1 MKYKAVLFDLDD
13 TLLDSISAR
22 VISLRRVFTSAD
34 ITEQDAERFLRD
46 LQGTSLSKALAQ
58 LAEDLGI
65 GVDLFLDYRRTY
77 WTKEQGI
84 LKLYPGIK
92 QMLNKL
98 HKYGL
103 KLGVVTTKV
112 VNVEFEGN
120 VIGARQELQ
129 ELGIADL
136 FAVLI
141 GFEDVTIHKPH
152 PEGINMALI
161 RLDVASGDALMVGDS
176 SGDIGA
182 AQAAGCKSCLA
193 TWGLPANECTS
204 ILANISPDFI
214 LDSPS
219 TLLELVMQV
228 S

>member
-1 MKYKAVLFDLDD
+1 VKYKAVIFDLDD

-22 VISLRRVFTSAD
+22 VISLQRVFTSAG

-46 LQGTSLSKALAQ
+46 LQGTSLSAALAQ
-58 LAEDLGI
+58 LAKGLGI

-77 WTKEQGI
+77 WAKEQGI

-92 QMLNKL
+92 QVLNKL
-98 HKYGL
+98 HEYGL
-103 KLGVVTTKV
+103 KLGVVTTKSM
-112 VNVEFEGN
+112 NVEFEGN

-136 FAVLI
+136 FSVLI
-141 GFEDVTIHKPH
+141 GFEHVTLHKPH
-152 PEGINMALI
+152 PEGINMALT
-161 RLDVASGDALMVGDS
+161 RLEVAPGETLMIGDS
-176 SGDIGA
+176 AGDIGA
-182 AQAAGCKSCLA
+182 AQAAGCQSCHA

-204 ILANISPDFI
+204 IQANISPDFI

-219 TLLELVMQV
+219 ALLELVM
-228 S
+228 

>member
-1 MKYKAVLFDLDD
+1 MNVKYEAVIFDLDD

-22 VISLRRVFTSAD
+22 VISLQRVFTSAG

-46 LQGTSLSKALAQ
+46 LQGTSLSAALAQ
-58 LAEDLGI
+58 LAKDLGI
-65 GVDLFLDYRRTY
+65 GGDLFLDYRRTY

-103 KLGVVTTKV
+103 KLGVVTTKA
-112 VNVEFEGN
+112 VNVEFEGD
-120 VIGARQELQ
+120 VIGAGQELQ

-136 FAVLI
+136 FSVLI
-141 GFEDVTIHKPH
+141 GFEDVTLHKPH

-161 RLDVASGDALMVGDS
+161 RLKVAPGETLMVGDS

-182 AQAAGCKSCLA
+182 AQAAGCKSCYA
-193 TWGLPANECTS
+193 TWGLPANERTS

-219 TLLELVMQV
+219 ALLELVM
-228 S
+228 

>member
-1 MKYKAVLFDLDD
+1 MKYKAAIFDLDD
-13 TLLDSISAR
+13 TLLDSFSTR
-22 VISLRRVFTSAD
+22 VITLQRVFTSAD
-34 ITEQDAERFLRD
+34 ITEQDAEQFLRD
-46 LQGTSLSKALAQ
+46 LQGAVLSAALTQ
-58 LAEDLGI
+58 LAKDLGI
-65 GVDLFLDYRRTY
+65 GIDLFLDYRRTY

-103 KLGVVTTKV
+103 KLGVVTSKAG
-112 VNVEFEGN
+112 NVEFEGN

-136 FAVLI
+136 FSVLI
-141 GFEDVTIHKPH
+141 GFEDVTLHKPH

-161 RLDVASGDALMVGDS
+161 RLDVSPSKALMVGDS
-176 SGDIGA
+176 AGDIGA
-182 AQAAGCKSCLA
+182 AQAAGCHSCYA
-193 TWGLPANECTS
+193 TWGLPANVRTN

-219 TLLELVMQV
+219 ALLELVM
-228 S
+228 